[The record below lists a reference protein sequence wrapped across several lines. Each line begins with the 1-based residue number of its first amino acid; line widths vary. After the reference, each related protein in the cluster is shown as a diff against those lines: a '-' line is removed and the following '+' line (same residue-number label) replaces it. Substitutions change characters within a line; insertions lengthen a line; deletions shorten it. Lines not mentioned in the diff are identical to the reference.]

1 MRAIQESVARSRQAA
16 LERTLRRNAEEQ
28 AAQEALQQQE
38 ELRLEKESRRCL
50 QARWDLIQAVNVA
63 HEADALAYL
72 EEMRGHVDMLVVSDE
87 YGSTLLHEACARG
100 MKRLATAVL
109 QATAEAEEQKI
120 LFQRDYRGQTDHRCD
135 TARGRQS
142 RAPMACRDSDS
153 DEWDEDSTDL
163 EGADEELKLGT
174 KAGARGGLALGMSS
188 GSERSNAPTASGSS
202 SGPRIDEQD
211 PPPVR
216 ILLIAFMCMFQGYGC
231 MVGGPAHALKHKLG
245 ISHEQAA
252 EFQDATASQ
261 IAFLA
266 FMEPTGIVYMAYVV
280 MFLALWVPVVFV
292 WGAGVTELWVVYLQY
307 ILGGVA
313 IGLFEGTFLSV
324 ISSLGRNTKTFAIM
338 GAPLGFFV
346 NNTIL
351 ALLTQVG
358 VPDIFYYFYDAMCL
372 PFAMYIFHVYRPREA
387 KGAGKGKGCSV
398 FMSSIS
404 HAMDWLPH
412 MILWFVA
419 KFIGNFDGFPLLYNT
434 FNTEKVPIFGGP
446 ESTTHLVPFTLYTA
460 LMWFPAMA
468 AGDTVSRRVPQF
480 LDITVNWKCYVY
492 LLIAITMCVVGEAMD
507 FLLLALVTV
516 LAVFISNFGNGFIYG
531 LSAKFIDWKIAEE
544 HRYTVYN
551 LFGLVEFLTLSSPG
565 APWRRRICATGM
577 SKSCTA
583 SISSSPWLAA

>member
-1 MRAIQESVARSRQAA
+1 
-16 LERTLRRNAEEQ
+16 
-28 AAQEALQQQE
+28 
-38 ELRLEKESRRCL
+38 
-50 QARWDLIQAVNVA
+50 
-63 HEADALAYL
+63 
-72 EEMRGHVDMLVVSDE
+72 
-87 YGSTLLHEACARG
+87 
-100 MKRLATAVL
+100 
-109 QATAEAEEQKI
+109 
-120 LFQRDYRGQTDHRCD
+120 
-135 TARGRQS
+135 
-142 RAPMACRDSDS
+142 
-153 DEWDEDSTDL
+153 
-163 EGADEELKLGT
+163 
-174 KAGARGGLALGMSS
+174 
-188 GSERSNAPTASGSS
+188 
-202 SGPRIDEQD
+202 
-211 PPPVR
+211 
-216 ILLIAFMCMFQGYGC
+216 
-231 MVGGPAHALKHKLG
+231 
-245 ISHEQAA
+245 
-252 EFQDATASQ
+252 
-261 IAFLA
+261 
-266 FMEPTGIVYMAYVV
+266 MEPTGIVYMAYVV

-419 KFIGNFDGFPLLYNT
+419 KFIGNFVLEDGFPLLYNT

-551 LFGLVEFLTLSSPG
+551 LWLGPVVPGRALPSSHTISRGQTPQ
-565 APWRRRICATGM
+565 CTGHQDEP
-577 SKSCTA
+577 K
-583 SISSSPWLAA
+583 